1 MGQITNPAAPGI
13 TVLPNDRQTGPKAGP
28 GNSADLTL
36 FLSANAGKN
45 NAGADSIA
53 LGNGALASGNTNAGM
68 IAIGVGAEA
77 SVVGA
82 RFAGDVDI
90 AIGQSAN
97 GLAQLAG
104 NMVVIGHNAL
114 SVQKSNG
121 GGSQGYES
129 VIIGAY
135 ALSLMNENVA
145 TGGVIQSVIIGSKVG
160 GQNSGAGNLNTT
172 VVIGYNAITG
182 LPTLGGSIVIGDNTI
197 PNLSGGNGLQ
207 SSVVIG
213 SGALP
218 HLQGL
223 IGSIDITAVGAQTS
237 VSANTT
243 PTNCVALG
251 QGAWIADHTTCLG
264 AFAGSQ
270 GTGVGS
276 PGIGS
281 IYIGAQAGYIAATPA
296 NWTFLIESYYAFV
309 GAYTMM
315 YGVMNT
321 GNLSIGNL
329 PAADRDFAAIGC
341 TNALKLTDGTR
352 GAGAPTGGGFF
363 YSSAGA
369 LHWVDTAG
377 NDNLL
382 SLNASGQLAAS
393 SVNYTNN
400 AGAQAATIG
409 NAPIAGNPTK
419 WIPID
424 DNGTIRNIPAW

>member
-53 LGNGALASGNTNAGM
+53 LGNGALAGGNTNAGM

-77 SVVGA
+77 SVIGA

-90 AIGQSAN
+90 TIGENAN

-121 GGSQGYES
+121 VGSQGYET

-135 ALSLMNENVA
+135 ALSQMNKNDA
-145 TGGVIQSVIIGSKVG
+145 TGGVIQSVIIGSQIG
-160 GQNSGAGNLNTT
+160 GQNPGAGNLNTT
-172 VVIGYNAITG
+172 VVIGYNAIVG

-213 SGALP
+213 SGAL
-218 HLQGL
+218 HNLSGL
-223 IGSIDITAVGAQTS
+223 IGSIEITAIGAQTA

-243 PTNCVALG
+243 PVNCVALG

-270 GTGVGS
+270 GIGVGS

-296 NWTFLIESYYAFV
+296 NWTFLVETYYQSV

-315 YGVMNT
+315 YGLMNT
-321 GNLSIGNL
+321 GNLSVGNL
-329 PAADRDFAAIGC
+329 PAADRDFATIGC

-352 GAGAPTGGGFF
+352 GAGNPAGGGFF
-363 YSSAGA
+363 YVNAGA
-369 LHWVDTAG
+369 LHWVDAGGNDTLLSPSTAG
-377 NDNLL
+377 E
-382 SLNASGQLAAS
+382 LAAS
-393 SVNYTNN
+393 AVGYTNN
-400 AGAQAATIG
+400 AGAQVATITNG
-409 NAPIAGNPTK
+409 PTAGNPTK
-419 WIPID
+419 WIPIN